1 MADRRRH
8 LPSLCCAC
16 AVDLCRLAGPSVL
29 STYAFA
35 CKRGGGWVASLSG
48 VTGTALVAAL
58 SHVNPDKLFATSP
71 VAIVVVLYLCMFV
84 VLRFPT
90 ETATVQ
96 GALFPTVWGEL
107 FTHAAHVSNSIF
119 HVSI

>member
-1 MADRRRH
+1 MCWDLTLNQPSWQDYGKAMADRRRH

-58 SHVNPDKLFATSP
+58 
-71 VAIVVVLYLCMFV
+71 
-84 VLRFPT
+84 
-90 ETATVQ
+90 
-96 GALFPTVWGEL
+96 
-107 FTHAAHVSNSIF
+107 F
-119 HVSI
+119 HVSLDKL